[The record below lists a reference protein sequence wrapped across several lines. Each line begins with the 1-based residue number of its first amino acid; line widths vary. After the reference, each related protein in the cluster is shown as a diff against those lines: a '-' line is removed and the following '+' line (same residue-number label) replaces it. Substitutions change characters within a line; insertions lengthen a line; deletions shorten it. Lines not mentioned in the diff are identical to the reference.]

1 MNKMIEN
8 VNLWAVIVAALVP
21 LLIGAFWY
29 SPALFMKPWMQA
41 NGFTEADLQKAKP
54 ARNYSISL
62 IFSLIMSFN
71 LAMFLAEESTTL
83 SWGMTAGALAGLGW
97 VGLSFAMIGLFEM
110 RSWKYILINGAYLV
124 VIFVIMGAIIGGW
137 R

>member
-1 MNKMIEN
+1 MIEN
-8 VNLWAVIVAALVP
+8 VNLWAVFVAALVP
-21 LLIGAFWY
+21 LLVGAFWY

-41 NGFTEADLQKAKP
+41 NGFTEADLQKANP
-54 ARNYSISL
+54 VRNYTLSL

-71 LAMFLAEESTTL
+71 LAMFLADEGTTL
-83 SWGMTAGALAGLGW
+83 SWGMAAGALAGLGW

-124 VIFVIMGAIIGGW
+124 VIFIIMGAIIGGW